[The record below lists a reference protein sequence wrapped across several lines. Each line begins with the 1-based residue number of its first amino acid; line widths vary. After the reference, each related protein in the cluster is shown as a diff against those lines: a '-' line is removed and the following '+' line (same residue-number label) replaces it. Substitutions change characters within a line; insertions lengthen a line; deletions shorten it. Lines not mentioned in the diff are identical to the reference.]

1 MPLPAPRPLD
11 ALRQY
16 TRAVILTADGCQL
29 SDDLGALAARSGV
42 RCEFV
47 DHPLLAVAA
56 LTTIEREAKPPER
69 AALIVAERQIDDLD
83 GLFSTVRSRLQR
95 IAIWVFEADI
105 AIEVQRGQGVET
117 PEPAPRERA
126 VRAVGS
132 TAPAL
137 RISRPPEPPAA
148 WRTAAPSVEAELDR
162 APEGASEGAFEHPS
176 AGPSAGASDDAPE
189 DPPGPSGNSVTA
201 EELEMLLNLFERDL
215 PPRHDDGGAR

>member
-162 APEGASEGAFEHPS
+162 ASEGAFEHP
-176 AGPSAGASDDAPE
+176 PAGASDDAPE

-215 PPRHDDGGAR
+215 PPRRDDGGAR